1 MLYPLFIASTG
12 IANSKLVTSSPN
24 SWYASAGYIIV
35 KLNVLYLVPDD
46 VYEYAFEVIFPFSSI
61 IDDLVAVY
69 VLVSASY
76 VYVTFVPDI
85 FTDVGLYPLNSG
97 IVPVISE
104 LSNIS

>member
-1 MLYPLFIASTG
+1 M
-12 IANSKLVTSSPN
+12 
-24 SWYASAGYIIV
+24 

-69 VLVSASY
+69 ILVSASY